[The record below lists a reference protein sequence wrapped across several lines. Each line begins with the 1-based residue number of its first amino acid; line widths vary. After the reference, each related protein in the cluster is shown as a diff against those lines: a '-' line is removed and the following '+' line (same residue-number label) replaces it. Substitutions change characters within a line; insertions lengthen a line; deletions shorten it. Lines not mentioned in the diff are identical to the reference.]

1 MSSAILYLGLVL
13 AGVLERVAELVVSQ
27 RHIRWAMARGGVESG
42 RGHYPAMVALQVGL
56 GAGSVVEVFVLDR
69 PFVPA
74 LGWSM
79 LAVVLASQALR
90 WWCIATLGQRW
101 STRVVVIPGLPLVK
115 GGPYRWLRHPNYIAV
130 AAEGIAFPLVHSA
143 WITALCFTLLN
154 SMVLTVRIRT
164 EDRALAAA
172 AM

>member
-13 AGVLERVAELVVSQ
+13 AGVLERIAELVVSE
-27 RHIRWAMARGGVESG
+27 RHIRWAKARGGVESG

-56 GAGSVVEVFVLDR
+56 GAGCVAEVFLLHR
-69 PFVPA
+69 PFVPL

-79 LAVVLASQALR
+79 LAVVLAAQALR

-101 STRVVVIPGLPLVK
+101 NTRVVVIPGLPLVK
-115 GGPYRWLRHPNYIAV
+115 AGPYRWLRHPNYVAV

-143 WITALCFTLLN
+143 WLTALCFTLLN
-154 SMVLTVRIRT
+154 SIVLTVRIRT

-172 AM
+172 AT